1 MIVLIPCF
9 SIPGGSRME
18 CCQSVQ
24 NGTAFPSGYLCLFL
38 QTCILQV
45 TEVLNAGNIDV
56 TGSYP
61 HPVSVVEYH
70 QVVIALRRI
79 IGHDGLFPFAMLMVA
94 TGFSSGMKSG
104 EVEAYTFTCP
114 FSIGAVSHLIMAF
127 PTLFSSHTTDI
138 VAKCRNMTEV
148 PVGWSASLTG
158 FCT

>member
-79 IGHDGLFPFAMLMVA
+79 IGHDGLFPFRNVD
-94 TGFSSGMKSG
+94 GGYGIFFGNEVGRSGSIYFYLSFQYRCCFPFDNGVSYIVLFTHYGYSG
-104 EVEAYTFTCP
+104 
-114 FSIGAVSHLIMAF
+114 
-127 PTLFSSHTTDI
+127 
-138 VAKCRNMTEV
+138 R
-148 PVGWSASLTG
+148 SAGT
-158 FCT
+158 